1 MARCASMTPRLHL
14 ERGIDDEVTVVAS
27 VNADAWDS
35 ILAQIREDVGEQR
48 FNLWFR
54 NTCFVEADADHIKV
68 GVPNLFIKGWME
80 ENFADTIEACASRAC
95 GWQGRVVFTVTGKLF
110 RQMRSEQLA
119 EGVADVSALGR
130 EKKPK
135 EPPSSGGRLL
145 TLDDFVI
152 GACNQLAYAAALEAC
167 LQQNPAYTRVFVH
180 GGVGLG
186 KTHLL
191 QGVWNKARQSSDDGQ
206 AIYTTAERWTNEY
219 VYALRSNQ
227 MDAFRR
233 KFRSVKVFLI
243 DDIHFFKDNM
253 KSFQE
258 EFLHTF
264 DALEASN
271 KRIVIASD
279 SHPRDLSQ
287 ITKTLVTRFMSG
299 MVAKLDAPDF
309 GTRVQIL
316 AKKTKKTQ
324 YQFPNEVVE
333 FIADRIANSVRE
345 LEGAVTTVIAYASLA
360 AKPVD
365 MALAREAL
373 SEAIRNASPVVTM
386 RQIEDEAATAL
397 GLTRAEL
404 HSKRRTRNLSRARH
418 ICMYLA
424 RQLTHQSCRDIGGHF
439 GNLTHTSVISACKN
453 IDRRMG
459 EDHELAAQLTKL
471 RTRLQR

>member
-1 MARCASMTPRLHL
+1 MVRQLGSHFK
-14 ERGIDDEVTVVAS
+14 RGIDDEVTVVAS
-27 VNADAWDS
+27 VNADAWDT
-35 ILAQIREDVGEQR
+35 ILAQIREDIGEQR

-54 NTCFVEADADHIKV
+54 NTCFVDADESQIKV

-80 ENFADTIEACASRAC
+80 ENFTDTIRACAAAAC
-95 GWQGRVVFTVTGKLF
+95 GWQGSVVFAVTGKLF

-119 EGVADVSALGR
+119 DGMADVSAVGGA
-130 EKKPK
+130 KKRQ
-135 EPPSSGGRLL
+135 EASSSGGRLL
-145 TLDDFVI
+145 TLDEFVV
-152 GACNQLAYAAALEAC
+152 GGCNQLAHAASLEAC
-167 LQQNPAYTRVFVH
+167 FQQSPAYTRVFLH

-191 QGVWNKARQSSDDGQ
+191 QGVWNKARRSADDGQ

-233 KFRSVKVFLI
+233 RFRSVKVFLI
-243 DDIHFFKDNM
+243 DDIHFFKNNM
-253 KSFQE
+253 QSFQE

-309 GTRVQIL
+309 ATRVQIL
-316 AKKTKKTQ
+316 AKKTKKTK
-324 YQFPNEVVE
+324 YRFPPEVVE
-333 FIADRIANSVRE
+333 FIADRVANSVRE

-360 AKPVD
+360 GKPVS

-373 SEAIRNASPVVTM
+373 SEAIRSATPIVTM
-386 RQIEDEAATAL
+386 RQIEDEAAAAL

-424 RQLTHQSCRDIGGHF
+424 RQLTQKSCRDIGEHF
-439 GNLTHTSVISACKN
+439 GNMTHTSVISACRN
-453 IDRRMG
+453 IDKRMRDD
-459 EDHELAAQLTKL
+459 EELAAQVTKL
-471 RTRLQR
+471 HTRLQR